1 MKTLRRFL
9 IAALAAIA
17 GTASA
22 LAIPV
27 GLPGGPA
34 AAGAF
39 PLGPG
44 YWLVLDD
51 GSVGGFGDAQNYGS
65 PFGTTLSSPVVG
77 MAPLPVLEG
86 YWLVAA
92 DGGIF
97 NYGAAGF
104 HGSLGDLELNAP
116 IVGMAA
122 TPTGQGYWMVASDGG
137 VFAFGDAEFLGS
149 EGGGP
154 LNKPIVGMAA
164 TPSGKGYWLVAS
176 DGGIFTH
183 GDAEFFG
190 SEGSLALNKPIVAMA
205 SSATGKGYYL
215 VASDGGL
222 FTHGDA
228 VFRGSEGDLRL
239 NSPIVGMVLSATGNG
254 YTFVARDGG
263 VFTHGDAPFLGS
275 TGDARVRR
283 PVVGIAPRPPLQL
296 TVTPF
301 ADAQIA
307 IARWVANE
315 TGDQR
320 LRMIYLTGDS
330 PAGARV
336 TGVEGIDVSQ
346 LGTVSVRKYS
356 GTCLRFVLVY
366 RSAADTENQRRDF
379 TCEDGYVE
387 GPTLTFR
394 PADVVPGDARV
405 LAFQIWN
412 SASALLRD
420 GVAEIDDIQV
430 AGVTISGPGV
440 VRLI

>member
-1 MKTLRRFL
+1 
-9 IAALAAIA
+9 
-17 GTASA
+17 
-22 LAIPV
+22 
-27 GLPGGPA
+27 
-34 AAGAF
+34 
-39 PLGPG
+39 
-44 YWLVLDD
+44 
-51 GSVGGFGDAQNYGS
+51 
-65 PFGTTLSSPVVG
+65 

-86 YWLVAA
+86 YWLAAA
-92 DGGIF
+92 DGGVF
-97 NYGAAGF
+97 AYGAAQF
-104 HGSLGDLELNAP
+104 YGSLGDLRFNSP
-116 IVGMAA
+116 IVGIAPTA
-122 TPTGQGYWMVASDGG
+122 TGLGYWLVASDGG

-154 LNKPIVGMAA
+154 LNKPIVGIAA
-164 TPSGKGYWLVAS
+164 TPTGKGYYLVAS

-183 GDAEFFG
+183 GDAEFLG
-190 SEGSLALNKPIVAMA
+190 SEGSLKLNRPIVGMA
-205 SSATGKGYYL
+205 TSRTGKGYYL

-228 VFRGSEGDLRL
+228 VFRGSEGALPL
-239 NSPIVGMVLSATGNG
+239 NSPIVGMALSSSGEG

-263 VFTHGDAPFLGS
+263 LFTHGDAPFLGS

-283 PVVGIAPRPPLQL
+283 PVVGMAVRPRLQ
-296 TVTPF
+296 VAAVPF
-301 ADAQIA
+301 ADVQIA

-330 PAGARV
+330 PAGARI

-366 RSAADTENQRRDF
+366 RPLNTTENARKDF
-379 TCEDGYVE
+379 TCDDGYVD
-387 GPTLTFR
+387 GSTITFR
-394 PADVVPGDARV
+394 PADAVPGDARV

-412 SASALLRD
+412 SASALLKD

-430 AGVTISGPGV
+430 AGVTLSGPEV
-440 VRLI
+440 VSLP